1 MFATIPPRR
10 LILLAAAMGLSLIT
24 ALVVRGWVDNV
35 RREATPAPVTET
47 VKPPTMILV
56 ASQALPAGHFI
67 RDEDLKWQSWPDDN
81 MAAAYLVQGAVNTD
95 AVTGAVVR
103 NGIGAGEPI
112 TNERIVKKG
121 DRGFLAAIVTPG
133 FRAITVALTTT
144 NAGLSGLAIPGDR
157 IDLLLTMSPPGSGQ
171 NTPEHEFTST
181 VMQDVR
187 VLAIDQKLDDQSSDA
202 LMAHT
207 VTLEV
212 TPKQAEAVTLMQ
224 DVGKLSMTLR
234 SLGTAENDAEPH
246 QPTSTSESDL
256 SDFLGLAHP
265 KAVPSASPSPSPV
278 EQIEVVRGTSRSLV
292 DISGHVIKQDAQAPA
307 PVSAPLI
314 PMGATPVTAPK
325 AVQRAGQ
332 KQ

>member
-35 RREATPAPVTET
+35 RREATPAPVAET
-47 VKPPTMILV
+47 VKAPTMILV
-56 ASQALPAGHFI
+56 SSKALPAGHFI
-67 RDEDLKWQSWPDDN
+67 KDDDLKWQSWPDDN
-81 MAAAYLVQGAVNTD
+81 MSASYIVQGAGGAGSD
-95 AVTGAVVR
+95 AIIGSVVR

-112 TNERIVKKG
+112 TDERIVRKG

-133 FRAITVALTTT
+133 FRAITVAMTMT

-157 IDLLLTMSPPGSGQ
+157 IDLLLTMSPAGNGQ
-171 NTPEHEFTST
+171 NGPTHESTST

-212 TPKQAEAVTLMQ
+212 TPKQAEMVTLMQ
-224 DVGKLSMTLR
+224 DVGKMSMTLR
-234 SLGTAENDAEPH
+234 SVGTAENDAEPH
-246 QPTSTSESDL
+246 QPTTTSEGDL
-256 SDFLGLAHP
+256 NDLLGFGSRS
-265 KAVPSASPSPSPV
+265 KAVSTGSPGD
-278 EQIEVVRGTSRSLV
+278 QIEVVRGTSRSVV
-292 DISGHVIKQDAQAPA
+292 DVSGHTIQQDAQAPTTA
-307 PVSAPLI
+307 SVPAN
-314 PMGATPVTAPK
+314 PMGAAAAAVTKAAPK
-325 AVQRAGQ
+325 TGQ